1 LNNSH
6 LTIANLQSFSTE
18 NDSASHAVAARIFG
32 VVPATKAAKKRFP
45 GGGVD
50 SFPI

>member
-1 LNNSH
+1 V
-6 LTIANLQSFSTE
+6 
-18 NDSASHAVAARIFG
+18 SHAVAARIFG
-32 VVPATKAAKKRFP
+32 VAAATKAAKKRFP